1 MRVLDDWL
9 LTPAKT
15 AVHLPTGTAVLADL
29 HLGYSLVR
37 RGRGDAIPDVDV
49 ASLLVPLLR
58 VHSLAKFTQVVV
70 AGDLFEA
77 AERETL
83 VDQLVAWFSLHDLE
97 LSAVVPGNHDGSLAR
112 LALAGVPIHSEGFQ
126 LGRWR
131 IVHGDQTPTPPMIVQ
146 GHEHPCL
153 RWQGGI
159 NAPCYL
165 IGADHLILP
174 AFSPDAAGVDV
185 VRDCRWGN
193 HRCVAV
199 AGEQLLDFGIVR
211 ETFGKG
217 AIPRSPPKR

>member
-15 AVHLPTGTAVLADL
+15 AVHLPTATAVLADL

-49 ASLLVPLLR
+49 ASVLAPLVQVR
-58 VHSLAKFTQVVV
+58 SSANFTRVVV
-70 AGDLFEA
+70 AGDLFESA
-77 AERETL
+77 DREAL
-83 VDQLVAWFSLHDLE
+83 VDQLIAWFSLHGLE

-112 LALAGVPIHSEGFQ
+112 LSVAGVPVHPEGFQ

-131 IVHGDQTPTPPMIVQ
+131 IVHGDQAPAPPFRVQ

-153 RWQGGI
+153 RWQGGV
-159 NAPCYL
+159 NAACYL
-165 IGADHLILP
+165 VGADHLILP

-185 VRDCRWGN
+185 VRDPRWRN
-193 HRCVAV
+193 HRCIAV
-199 AGEQLLDFGIVR
+199 AGEQLLDFGVLC
-211 ETFGKG
+211 ETFRAGTVSRSSSKG
-217 AIPRSPPKR
+217 